1 MALVVQRQM
10 QLNPQGTSL
19 NTPAGSPSAPQSQSA
34 PGEAETA
41 AAANRESAPAPDYGT
56 PTNFIPPPTPVTSG
70 ASSSTGAV
78 SADKP
83 AEHTPSALEQLQQ
96 ADAASASGASFADI
110 LSTPPP
116 VASGAGASSG
126 PGAFDGSP
134 IGKAKGKAHPPPP
147 SPAPPSSAAPPA
159 NPPGSSAADASGGS
173 GAPIA
178 SRPAERET
186 TAAEQQQAQAEAAR
200 AQAQAAYEKARA
212 QTEAA
217 QQQTHDAA
225 QANTTWKTQTMEF
238 DEDTITGE
246 LKKPGAAGNTPPP
259 PPPNVSS
266 LTSAFGAPAGQP
278 KPASP
283 PPPAGSQSG
292 QLTQSVMAAFTP
304 QGASLNTAA
313 TNPSVPTRSA
323 PPLAPVER
331 YPNIEAPDT
340 VTAGQEIAVQ
350 VSLTSEQI
358 SPETKILSGVESGGK
373 LQLQMAEGERQWTL
387 TVNLT
392 VPGMEITRG
401 GTNTAEISIE
411 RDSDSGVAVFYLRAQ
426 PLDAANSAGRRD
438 TRILATL
445 WHEGALLARLSR
457 PLTIVSAAP
466 AATANAASGASSLR
480 AAAPAPTAHTLSAAA
495 ATQPGATPAA
505 AVQLDPTLAAP
516 DLTIIENRVGNT
528 LRLVF
533 YSVSSPPVEA
543 DIADPDALHAWINS
557 HFKELASRGRGA
569 TAEPAEAD
577 SGAAQL
583 HAQDYL
589 NGFGAELYDRFA
601 PQAFKDLLSKMLDAG
616 HPAFSSIQ
624 IYSDDPSLP
633 WELMRPKLANNNERM
648 DFLGATFSIA
658 RWPVTRRGMMRP
670 PQSLMVEESVVIAPG
685 YQGGKSLQAAG
696 LELTTLKKMRGFT
709 EVAGSYAAVRQLAGH
724 PPQGFVHF
732 AGHGAVMDKDGVP
745 QFAILLEDS
754 EMDPGTWQAL
764 ATSGTAVHPLFF
776 FNACDV
782 GESRQFMNDVDGWAP
797 ALLDGGA
804 SGYIGALW
812 PVSDTT
818 AELFAST
825 FYDSIAKE
833 LALGE
838 HSSVAGILTRTRE
851 EVFRKTQDP
860 TALAYV
866 FYGDPKLTLTK
877 PK

>member
-1 MALVVQRQM
+1 MPGSSAE
-10 QLNPQGTSL
+10 QGTSAPEPSKRAQAKAPGSEPETAQEKAEAAL
-19 NTPAGSPSAPQSQSA
+19 VARAMALADAAGRQVGGEENSATQSQSA
-34 PGEAETA
+34 PDQPETA
-41 AAANRESAPAPDYGT
+41 ATANSESAPAPDYGT
-56 PTNFIPPPTPVTSG
+56 PTNLIPPHVPVTSG
-70 ASSSTGAV
+70 ASASAPGVSFDSPGLGGSASTG
-78 SADKP
+78 SA
-83 AEHTPSALEQLQQ
+83 PSEPVQ
-96 ADAASASGASFADI
+96 AAQ
-110 LSTPPP
+110 
-116 VASGAGASSG
+116 
-126 PGAFDGSP
+126 
-134 IGKAKGKAHPPPP
+134 PP
-147 SPAPPSSAAPPA
+147 SAPPSGPLT
-159 NPPGSSAADASGGS
+159 GYS
-173 GAPIA
+173 GATYSGATDAPMA
-178 SRPAERET
+178 NMPAERKP
-186 TAAEQQQAQAEAAR
+186 TAAEQQAQARAEAAR
-200 AQAQAAYEKARA
+200 AQVQAAYEKARA

-217 QQQTHDAA
+217 QRQTQAADRSGQSQTAGGFADVIGGTQDDPDADA
-225 QANTTWKTQTMEF
+225 
-238 DEDTITGE
+238 
-246 LKKPGAAGNTPPP
+246 KPSTPIGSVGNPIGRPKPVAPPP
-259 PPPNVSS
+259 S
-266 LTSAFGAPAGQP
+266 
-278 KPASP
+278 
-283 PPPAGSQSG
+283 PAGSQSG
-292 QLTQSVMAAFTP
+292 QHAPAEAQTQDVIWGLTP
-304 QGASLNTAA
+304 QGASLDTPAG
-313 TNPSVPTRSA
+313 NPSAPTKA
-323 PPLAPVER
+323 AQTLAPVER

-358 SPETKILSGVESGGK
+358 SPETKILSGVQSGGK

-480 AAAPAPTAHTLSAAA
+480 SAAPAPMARTMPAAA
-495 ATQPGATPAA
+495 ATQPSATPVA

-533 YSVSSPPVEA
+533 YSASSPPVEA

-557 HFKELASRGRGA
+557 HFKEMASRGRGA
-569 TAEPAEAD
+569 TAEPAAAD

-601 PQAFKDLLSKMLDAG
+601 PQAFKDLLSRMLEAG
-616 HPAFSSIQ
+616 HAGFSSIQ

-633 WELMRPKLANNNERM
+633 WELMRPKLANSNERM

-685 YQGGKSLQAAG
+685 YQGGKSLQAAS

-709 EVAGSYAAVRQLAGH
+709 EVSGSYAAVRQLAGH

-764 ATSGTAVHPLFF
+764 ETSGTAVHPLFF

-838 HSSVAGILTRTRE
+838 HASVAGILTRTRE

-877 PK
+877 PQ